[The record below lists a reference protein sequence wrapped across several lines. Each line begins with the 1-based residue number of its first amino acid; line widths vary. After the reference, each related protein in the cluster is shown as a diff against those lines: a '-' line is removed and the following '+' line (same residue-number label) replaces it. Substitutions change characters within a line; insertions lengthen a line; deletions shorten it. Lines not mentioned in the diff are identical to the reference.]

1 MSSLLSFL
9 WRNYKC
15 QYPSEVSKQND
26 AIRIGLLGASN
37 IAPAAVIVPAKAHPE
52 VIVAAV
58 AARDHK
64 RAQAYA
70 KKYRIPIVHDSYQA
84 LLDDSA
90 IDAVYIPLPPG
101 HHYEWAIKALEAG
114 KHVLLE
120 KPSVSNGE
128 EAAKLFRSPLLS
140 KPDSPVLVE
149 AFHYRFYPAWQKL
162 LSLIDPGNIVEAHS
176 ASYLP
181 KGIIPLYDIRCQ
193 YKLSGGC
200 LMDLDLDDERALKI
214 LTSTGTYNVS
224 ILRQVFGTEPEECL
238 EASYRGMPPGYDKE
252 IDQAFIAKWRFPNGG
267 IGSMDADMIADGG
280 YSIPMMHE
288 FPRIQLP
295 KLEIKHREVVVDE
308 DTLPSGQEHALQKTV
323 IFWNYL
329 LPHIYHRID
338 IVEKRT
344 IRSTPSAD
352 GRVFKSW
359 TETSYVKE
367 YSKKD
372 GPESI
377 TTYSAQLEDFVNKI
391 RKRPVFEWV
400 GLEDSVKQMEMIDG
414 AYKKAGLPIRPSKA
428 GG

>member
-1 MSSLLSFL
+1 MSALVSFL

-15 QYPSEVSKQND
+15 HYPSEVSKQND
-26 AIRIGLLGASN
+26 ALRIGLLGASK
-37 IAPAAVIVPAKAHPE
+37 IAPPAVISPAKSHPE
-52 VIVAAV
+52 VIVVAV
-58 AARDHK
+58 AARDPK

-70 KKYRIPIVHDSYQA
+70 KKYRIPIVHDSYQT
-84 LLDDSA
+84 LLDDPA
-90 IDAVYIPLPPG
+90 IDAIYIALPPG
-101 HHYEWAIKALEAG
+101 HHYEWAIKALKAE

-120 KPSVSNGE
+120 KPSVSNAE

-140 KPDSPVLVE
+140 KTGSPVLLE

-162 LSLIDPGNIVEAHS
+162 LSLIDPANIVEAHS

-181 KGIIPLYDIRCQ
+181 KGIIPLYDIRC
-193 YKLSGGC
+193 
-200 LMDLDLDDERALKI
+200 
-214 LTSTGTYNVS
+214 TYNVS
-224 ILRQVFGTEPEECL
+224 ILRQVFGTEPDECL
-238 EASYRGMPPGYDKE
+238 EASYRGMPPGHDKE
-252 IDQAFIAKWRFPNGG
+252 IDQAFTARWRFPNGG
-267 IGSMDADMIADGG
+267 IGSMVADMIADGG

-295 KLEIKHREVVVDE
+295 KLEIKHREVIVE
-308 DTLPSGQEHALQKTV
+308 DKLPSGQEHAVQKTV

-338 IVEKRT
+338 ILEQHT
-344 IRSTPSAD
+344 IRSPSGD
-352 GRVFKSW
+352 RKVVKSW

-372 GPESI
+372 GPDSI

-391 RKRPVFEWV
+391 KKRPVYEWV
-400 GLEDSVKQMEMIDG
+400 ALEDSVKQMEMIDN